1 MNSVT
6 MVAIDVE
13 ATGLSDIDDE
23 IIEIAAIRFR
33 GNEVLDTFSRLV
45 KPSIPIPHKITR
57 ITHIDDDMVF
67 DAPAFADIR
76 TELRAFIGDDVVVGH
91 NVDFDVR
98 MLASSG
104 LRLKQH
110 AVDTFE
116 LAMLVVPQ
124 AKSFKLGDLASVLS
138 VEMHIE
144 GIAHRALYDAHM
156 THGLF
161 CRLYELLRTVEP
173 DVLMDVL
180 RLTRNVEGSWALR
193 PVFEEA
199 LRDATRNAMTN
210 AKPRVMRSLDD
221 YVPLEPTNSSE
232 QVRPTTIQR
241 IFSPTGPLGRLFPGY
256 EQREPQVVMS
266 QAVASALNSSAHL
279 IVEAGTGTGKGMAY
293 LVPAALHA
301 LERGQRVI
309 LTTHTINLQ
318 DQLFFKDIPALVEI
332 FDAERAA
339 ENTHVPDVHLQSAL
353 LKGRSNYLCLHR
365 FEQQKMVVGASN
377 DEVRAF
383 LKVAMWANATGSG
396 DRNEISLFDKEL
408 LVWERVHAG
417 FDLCNGPGCD
427 FFNQCWF
434 FHARRKAEAAHL
446 VVVNHALLL
455 ADMVTE
461 SPILP
466 VYDHVII
473 DEAHNLE
480 DVATDQFGWRI
491 AYDDV
496 ESFFQALMHDGGQQQ
511 AEGLLSRLPGFLK
524 GSVAGPDVVTRM
536 SAIVQRV
543 TPHIERAREHAKALF
558 GTLLQVCLSEAETNG
573 YDTRLRIV
581 PALRRIPRWVNV
593 SQQWDST
600 AISFQNIALQLAD
613 LQQIVDGLAGAALP
627 DYEALATQS
636 KSLNR
641 FALEFLHQMSIFI
654 TGSDANAITWMI
666 HDRNRDVLK
675 LATAP
680 LEVATLLRERLFDQK
695 ASVVLTSATM
705 SINGRFDYLQ
715 QRLGVDAAERIQLD
729 SPYNYEDQVL
739 LYLPHDIPEPRDDA
753 YQSLLEQAIIDVA
766 VAAEGR
772 TLVLFTATS
781 ALRATYQSLADTLA
795 AHDINVLAQGID
807 GSRKSILE
815 RFKSEPRSVLFG
827 TASFWEGVDVVGDA
841 LSALIITKLPFAVPS
856 DPIYAARAE
865 HFVDPFNEY
874 SLPQSILKFKQG
886 FGRLVRAKEDRGV
899 VVVLDRRLS
908 SKRYGQQFLESLP
921 ATQVRTG
928 PLRALST
935 VIRRMVPALKQS

>member
-1 MNSVT
+1 
-6 MVAIDVE
+6 
-13 ATGLSDIDDE
+13 
-23 IIEIAAIRFR
+23 
-33 GNEVLDTFSRLV
+33 
-45 KPSIPIPHKITR
+45 
-57 ITHIDDDMVF
+57 
-67 DAPAFADIR
+67 
-76 TELRAFIGDDVVVGH
+76 
-91 NVDFDVR
+91 
-98 MLASSG
+98 
-104 LRLKQH
+104 
-110 AVDTFE
+110 
-116 LAMLVVPQ
+116 
-124 AKSFKLGDLASVLS
+124 
-138 VEMHIE
+138 
-144 GIAHRALYDAHM
+144 
-156 THGLF
+156 
-161 CRLYELLRTVEP
+161 
-173 DVLMDVL
+173 
-180 RLTRNVEGSWALR
+180 
-193 PVFEEA
+193 
-199 LRDATRNAMTN
+199 
-210 AKPRVMRSLDD
+210 
-221 YVPLEPTNSSE
+221 
-232 QVRPTTIQR
+232 
-241 IFSPTGPLGRLFPGY
+241 
-256 EQREPQVVMS
+256 
-266 QAVASALNSSAHL
+266 
-279 IVEAGTGTGKGMAY
+279 
-293 LVPAALHA
+293 
-301 LERGQRVI
+301 
-309 LTTHTINLQ
+309 
-318 DQLFFKDIPALVEI
+318 
-332 FDAERAA
+332 
-339 ENTHVPDVHLQSAL
+339 
-353 LKGRSNYLCLHR
+353 
-365 FEQQKMVVGASN
+365 
-377 DEVRAF
+377 
-383 LKVAMWANATGSG
+383 
-396 DRNEISLFDKEL
+396 
-408 LVWERVHAG
+408 
-417 FDLCNGPGCD
+417 
-427 FFNQCWF
+427 
-434 FHARRKAEAAHL
+434 
-446 VVVNHALLL
+446 
-455 ADMVTE
+455 
-461 SPILP
+461 
-466 VYDHVII
+466 
-473 DEAHNLE
+473 
-480 DVATDQFGWRI
+480 
-491 AYDDV
+491 
-496 ESFFQALMHDGGQQQ
+496 
-511 AEGLLSRLPGFLK
+511 
-524 GSVAGPDVVTRM
+524 
-536 SAIVQRV
+536 
-543 TPHIERAREHAKALF
+543 
-558 GTLLQVCLSEAETNG
+558 
-573 YDTRLRIV
+573 
-581 PALRRIPRWVNV
+581 
-593 SQQWDST
+593 
-600 AISFQNIALQLAD
+600 
-613 LQQIVDGLAGAALP
+613 LAGAALP

-781 ALRATYQSLADTLA
+781 ALRATYQSLAETLA